1 VTGALEDTPR
11 LNGARGSATVPSMP
25 APLAYG
31 RELHRH
37 RQRQFA
43 RRRRVALAVA
53 LATVTVGT
61 LLVTAFGGSGRPS
74 TALTP
79 QESISR
85 LLPAGSPAEA
95 AIAHLGSL
103 AIEYPVNQTR
113 VTAIGYYG
121 SSDGALTLQPI
132 GAQANQG
139 LLRRLW
145 NAIAGGGQAAPRW
158 YLLPGGQSQS
168 TSALEVGA
176 PAGTYVYAPVSGTI
190 VGIDKVILDGEP
202 HGDEID
208 IQPTLAPSLVV
219 SVSAIAPDPSLVVGG
234 TVTED
239 ATKLGEVLDLAVL
252 ETQAIARYTNDAGN
266 HVLIEVHPAATLD
279 VR

>member
-1 VTGALEDTPR
+1 
-11 LNGARGSATVPSMP
+11 M
-25 APLAYG
+25 
-31 RELHRH
+31 
-37 RQRQFA
+37 
-43 RRRRVALAVA
+43 ALALVLTAVA
-53 LATVTVGT
+53 VGT
-61 LLVTAFGGSGRPS
+61 LLLSAFGGNDRPS
-74 TALTP
+74 SP
-79 QESISR
+79 PGISR
-85 LLPAGSPAEA
+85 LLPAGIPAGV

-103 AIEYPVNQTR
+103 AIEFPVNQTR

-121 SSDGALTLQPI
+121 SSDGALALTPI

-145 NAIAGGGQAAPRW
+145 SAIAGGGVSSPRW

-190 VGIDKVILDGEP
+190 VGIDKVVLDGAA

-219 SVSAIAPDPSLVVGG
+219 SISAIAPDPSLVVGG
-234 TVTED
+234 SVTED
-239 ATKLGEVLDLAVL
+239 ASKLGEVIDLSKL
-252 ETQAIARYTNDAGN
+252 ETQAIAHYTDDPGN